1 MRLIRIFKCV
11 LIAPIEICLLSKEV
25 TMRTT
30 IPTKLS
36 RLSLAV
42 ALASVSLSAVAQQT
56 TSDESSV
63 ERKKIMPA
71 LEVIRV
77 VGNADQ
83 VLLEQT
89 GTVSIISRE
98 QIEQIQ
104 PLSTEDILRRIPGIN
119 IKSEEETSVVAN
131 FGIRG
136 LSASESKSLMLEDGV
151 PVAPGLFIGNDRY
164 FNPRIQRVE
173 QVEVLKGSASLRY
186 GPSTIGGV
194 VNYQTKT
201 PDDGVTITGRAGS
214 FNMQEVSVE
223 AGGKSA
229 SGDAF
234 AGIVATH
241 ANSDGFMDKD
251 YEMTDVMAKAGVIF
265 NNDQKLGIKVSRYEN
280 DANISYRG
288 LLLADYQAGADYN
301 PAPDDYFLTDRTA
314 FDINHEW
321 TLSSQATLKTLLYWS
336 EMSRDYWR
344 YNVDSAASGEAG
356 RWVYTDVLTGNNRS
370 FDRVGVET
378 RLNIDHN
385 LAGMVANSELGLR
398 FMQEEANDTRIRALR
413 SSDRTGLNDRHI
425 IDAADSVA
433 AYAQSRIE
441 FNDKFA
447 VTPGLRVES
456 YEQTRV
462 VLSDDGATAKTSNTE
477 VLPGVGVT
485 YNLTDSAQLYG
496 GVYRAFSPAS
506 NGVALDGLTDQQLD
520 GERSTNYE
528 LGLRG
533 NQGAMHY
540 EVAAF
545 MMDFSNQVVT
555 GNSDPNLSQSN
566 AGETE
571 HLGMEFLL
579 GYKLGGG
586 FSIDTNATWVPTSEF
601 KSGENQGNRLPYAPK
616 FIANLVLNY
625 QLEKV
630 SAALSAHHR
639 GEQYGDAANA
649 IAIPEGAAGGIWGGL
664 MPSYT
669 VLDLTTQYNLTDNIR
684 IFGAVKN
691 LTDKRYI
698 TGLRQGIYV
707 GPERSFELGA
717 SYSF

>member
-1 MRLIRIFKCV
+1 MQI
-11 LIAPIEICLLSKEV
+11 
-25 TMRTT
+25 
-30 IPTKLS
+30 KLS
-36 RLSLAV
+36 RLSLAL
-42 ALASVSLSAVAQQT
+42 ALASTAVGVAAQQQAPGA
-56 TSDESSV
+56 EAAV
-63 ERKKIMPA
+63 ERKSIMPT

-77 VGNADQ
+77 VGDAVP

-89 GTVSIISRE
+89 GSVVVIDRA

-119 IKSEEETSVVAN
+119 LKSEEETSVVSN
-131 FGIRG
+131 FGMRG

-201 PDDGVTITGRAGS
+201 PDDGVKLSARAGS
-214 FNMQEVSVE
+214 FNLREVGVE
-223 AGGKSA
+223 AGGKSQ

-234 AGIVATH
+234 AGVVATH
-241 ANSDGFMDKD
+241 ASSDGFMDKG

-265 NNDQKLGIKVSRYEN
+265 SDSHKLGIKASRHEN

-288 LLLADYQAGADYN
+288 MLLADYNAGAKYN

-314 FDINHEW
+314 IDINHEW
-321 TLSSQATLKTLLYWS
+321 TLSASSTLKTLLYWS
-336 EMSRDYWR
+336 EMTRDYWR
-344 YNVDSAASGEAG
+344 YNVDTAASNAAG
-356 RWVYTDVLTGNNRS
+356 RWVYTDNLTGNNRA
-370 FDRVGVET
+370 FDRVGIET
-378 RLNIDHN
+378 RLSVDHE
-385 LAGMVANSELGLR
+385 LFGLVASSELGAR
-398 FMQEEANDTRIRALR
+398 YMQEEANDTRIRAVR
-413 SSDRTGLNDRHI
+413 GSDRTGVNDRHI
-425 IDAADSVA
+425 VDSADSVA

-441 FNDKFA
+441 LTERLA
-447 VTPGLRVES
+447 VTPGLRVET

-462 VLSDDGATAKTSNTE
+462 VLSDDNAMAKTSNTE
-477 VLPGVGVT
+477 WLPGVGATFDVT
-485 YNLTDSAQLYG
+485 ASAQLYG

-520 GERSTNYE
+520 GERSTNFE

-533 NQGAMHY
+533 KAGALSY

-545 MMDFSNQVVT
+545 AMNFSNQVVT

-566 AGETE
+566 SGKTE
-571 HLGMEFLL
+571 HRGMEFML
-579 GYKLGGG
+579 GYELGGG
-586 FSIDTNATWVPTSEF
+586 FSLDTNATWVPTSEF
-601 KSGENQGNRLPYAPK
+601 KSGENAGNRLPYAPK
-616 FIANLVLNY
+616 FIANVALNY
-625 QLEKV
+625 QLEQLT
-630 SAALSAHHR
+630 AAISAHHR
-639 GEQYGDAANA
+639 GEQYGDPANRTD
-649 IAIPEGAAGGIWGGL
+649 IPANAAGGIWGGL
-664 MPSYT
+664 LPSYT
-669 VLDLTTQYNLTDNIR
+669 VLDLTAQYNLADNVSV
-684 IFGAVKN
+684 FGAVKN

-707 GPERSFELGA
+707 GPERSLELGVR
-717 SYSF
+717 YQF